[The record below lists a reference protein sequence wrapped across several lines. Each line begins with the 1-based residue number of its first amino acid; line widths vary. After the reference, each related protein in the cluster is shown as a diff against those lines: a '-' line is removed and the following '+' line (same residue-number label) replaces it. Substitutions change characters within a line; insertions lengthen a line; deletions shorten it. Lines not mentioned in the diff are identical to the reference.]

1 MLLIRCPVCEGEF
14 PEIEFQGAGEAHVAR
29 PDMARATD
37 EDLRDYLFTRANP
50 KGIVFERWR
59 HTHGCARFFN
69 AARDS
74 VSDRFLVTYKMGEP
88 RPDPATLRPAA
99 NTNVTQPDLNEPARS
114 LVEGQGGE
122 TENPITSTST
132 DGGSARSVVTGT
144 NASGEAPPE
153 GVSMTDAV
161 RDGEST

>member
-1 MLLIRCPVCEGEF
+1 MLLIHCPHCDADL

-29 PDMARATD
+29 PDMGTADD
-37 EDLRDYLFTRANP
+37 EALRDYLFTRQNP
-50 KGIVFERWR
+50 KGIVYERWR

-74 VSDRFLVTYKMGEP
+74 VSDRFLATYRIGEP
-88 RPDPATLRPAA
+88 RPDPASLRPVA
-99 NTNVTQPDLNEPARS
+99 NANMTQPDLNEPARS

-122 TENPITSTST
+122 TESVITSTSA
-132 DGGSARSVVTGT
+132 DGGSARSVGTGT
-144 NASGEAPPE
+144 NAAGDAPPE

-161 RDGEST
+161 RPGEGT